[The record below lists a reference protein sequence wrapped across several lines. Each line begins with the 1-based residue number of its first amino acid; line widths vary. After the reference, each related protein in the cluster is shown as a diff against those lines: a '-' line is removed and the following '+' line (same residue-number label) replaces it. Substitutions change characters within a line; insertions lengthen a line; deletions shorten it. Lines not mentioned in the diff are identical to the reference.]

1 MQAPRVGVIIS
12 IYKTPKTAAETIAS
26 ALLQNNNTD
35 FLICLIND
43 GCPLQETEQA
53 LRSWATAHP
62 GRINLIKTAHRGVS
76 AARNTAIR
84 VMMDAFPALEAFVF
98 LEAEHRLDPDAASA
112 FSLLLDNHPNV
123 DWFYPQPEMDGIEAM
138 MSAGGD
144 YSLLRQSMVNACGAG
159 SLVRRRVFE
168 AGLSHDETMRTGYAD
183 WDFWLRAASRGFRGM
198 PTQHPILRQRMR
210 PDELPAGALLST
222 AEIEAHLR
230 RKHGWL
236 YSQRAIG
243 LEHNEAPRY
252 RVFITQ
258 GGSVLSCTDPLEP
271 ETAVPTDKLMKTF
284 WHSVQDPETC
294 GCGRLWIF
302 TRHDHWHALKRAG
315 LLRFVLWDL
324 ERRCGT
330 GTMSFAYVE
339 KSPREQFGYQD
350 AIAPDHSPDT
360 AALVALPYPLLKTL
374 MDDTSQ
380 DVLASLPGAAPLIQ
394 TSGFAVQIP
403 ARFLSDAT
411 GVQAEGNALPRQSGP
426 EPRSPATPLAT
437 LIDTITC
444 MRALPYRYTQSSEG
458 HRRKSWL
465 PERTKA
471 ALWTRHALDCDVVY
485 PSTGFFGEKPTVCFL
500 LTTAEFG
507 GVEAVAANVAMTL
520 RNAGFRTAICMIGQ
534 RPITLI
540 DGLEDAF
547 DEVLWYPDNGLAG
560 NNGNIYE
567 GTHLPTPPSNETAR
581 ELLGLLLALNVVIAC
596 NGGGAVAVF
605 SALRARGVITAIYE
619 HVMDQGPY
627 GRSYGTPV
635 AALAYEP
642 ALDYILTCSN
652 GLGDWFA
659 DHGVAESKIIRI
671 PNAAGYR
678 LAEDR
683 HRLIQ
688 PRRSAGGRPL
698 RVLFLARYDR
708 QKGLDRLADIV
719 EAVQSAGLVVDWK
732 VHGKSITDQAELDL
746 VRLQKYITVSPP
758 ITSASGRTEL
768 YSWADILIVP
778 SRFEGLPLTVLE
790 AQRCGAV
797 PLAARCGM
805 IQEAIANE
813 QDGLIVSQEDCVAEM
828 INHIYRL
835 DSDRVFLN
843 RLSRTAMAKT
853 TDWECRLG
861 DFISTLQDR
870 LDAKL
875 PKNTMIQRLNT
886 RPATDMDTMV
896 RPQETLATYIASIPT
911 QSGAIN

>member
-76 AARNTAIR
+76 AARDTAIR
-84 VMMDAFPALEAFVF
+84 VMMDVFPALEAFVF

-112 FSLLLDNHPNV
+112 FSLLLDNHPDV

-138 MSAGGD
+138 MSAGGG

-183 WDFWLRAASRGFRGM
+183 WDFWLSAASRGFQGM
-198 PTQHPILRQRMR
+198 PTQHPILRQRKR

-271 ETAVPTDKLMKTF
+271 ETAVPTDKLMKAF

-294 GCGRLWIF
+294 GCGHLWIF

-330 GTMSFAYVE
+330 GTLSFAYVE

-394 TSGFAVQIP
+394 TSGFAIQIP

-411 GVQAEGNALPRQSGP
+411 GVQTEGNALPRQSGP
-426 EPRSPATPLAT
+426 EPRSPETPLAT

-534 RPITLI
+534 RHITLI

-547 DEVLWYPDNGLAG
+547 DEVLWYPDQGLAG

-567 GTHLPTPPSNETAR
+567 GTHLPTPPSNESAR
-581 ELLGLLLALNVVIAC
+581 ELLGLLLAFNVVIAC

-671 PNAAGYR
+671 PNAAGYP
-678 LAEDR
+678 LSEEDR
-683 HRLIQ
+683 ATIQ
-688 PRRSAGGRPL
+688 PRSPVAARPL
-698 RVLFLARYDR
+698 RVLYIGRYDR
-708 QKGLDRLADIV
+708 QKGLDRLADVI
-719 EAVQSAGLVVDWK
+719 EAVQSAGVAIDWK
-732 VHGKSITDQAELDL
+732 IHGKSITDADGPDIKRLGKL
-746 VRLQKYITVSPP
+746 VAVGPP
-758 ITSASGRTEL
+758 VTTASGRTEL
-768 YSWADILIVP
+768 YNWADVLIVP
-778 SRFEGLPLTVLE
+778 SRFEGLPLTIIE

-805 IQEAIANE
+805 IHEVIEHEHN
-813 QDGLIVSQEDCVAEM
+813 GLIVSQDTCVYELINFIVIFDEDRTRLHQLSRNALAKNLSWFERTAELASFLGQRITAYTQERATNQPPQM
-828 INHIYRL
+828 INKRRT
-835 DSDRVFLN
+835 DRRQN
-843 RLSRTAMAKT
+843 NAPR
-853 TDWECRLG
+853 
-861 DFISTLQDR
+861 
-870 LDAKL
+870 
-875 PKNTMIQRLNT
+875 
-886 RPATDMDTMV
+886 
-896 RPQETLATYIASIPT
+896 
-911 QSGAIN
+911 